1 MVCWIVGNEF
11 EGNANRVIRFI
22 QDNPGCHLRQI
33 KKELKLSLGMVQ
45 YHLDRLEKNPI
56 ILLAL
61 SISAYRKSGL
71 KKIAYAAIAFAP
83 FAIQLFFGI
92 LEDTVKSLETV
103 YVNIISYA
111 MTLTILI
118 LFLLAIVKRK

>member
-1 MVCWIVGNEF
+1 
-11 EGNANRVIRFI
+11 
-22 QDNPGCHLRQI
+22 LRQI

-71 KKIAYAAIAFAP
+71 KKIAYAAIAFAL

>member
-71 KKIAYAAIAFAP
+71 KKIAYAAIAFAL

>member
-11 EGNANRVIRFI
+11 DGNANRVIRFI

-71 KKIAYAAIAFAP
+71 KKIAYAAIAFAL

>member
-1 MVCWIVGNEF
+1 MEIALIVGKF
-11 EGNANRVIRFI
+11 LLPDIEGSSTTIENI
-22 QDNPGCHLRQI
+22 LR
-33 KKELKLSLGMVQ
+33 LGIGAFS
-45 YHLDRLEKNPI
+45 I

-71 KKIAYAAIAFAP
+71 KKIAYAATAFAL

-92 LEDTVKSLETV
+92 LEDTIKSFGTV
-103 YVNIISYA
+103 YINIISYA

-118 LFLLAIVKRK
+118 LFFLAIVKRK